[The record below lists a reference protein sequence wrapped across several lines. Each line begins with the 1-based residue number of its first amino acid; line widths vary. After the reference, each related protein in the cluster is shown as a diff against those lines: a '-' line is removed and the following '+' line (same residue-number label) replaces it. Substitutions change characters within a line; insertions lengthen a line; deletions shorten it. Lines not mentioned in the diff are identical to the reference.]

1 MLTVFN
7 PPVSDIEIFCTKCAE
22 LGYENNRDLQAMK
35 YEWCL
40 DNGGAWWAVYEE
52 DYIVSVAGAH
62 PFQGGYRF
70 LFRGAQIKG
79 NPGLSKTHRTSIPW
93 ATIMPEQISW
103 ASGVSTSETP
113 AWITT
118 NVSHDAS
125 GKMNRIHKSFTVMAK
140 GGMFEYIGD
149 EEVFYTQQSIW
160 KLNNDKYFEIRKRYE
175 D

>member
-7 PPVSDIEIFCTKCAE
+7 PPVSDIEILCTKCAE

-125 GKMNRIHKSFTVMAK
+125 GKMNRIHRVLKLLEKQGIV
-140 GGMFEYIGD
+140 EYSDTCLVYGVEQTIWRLNIGA
-149 EEVFYTQQSIW
+149 Y
-160 KLNNDKYFEIRKRYE
+160 YE
-175 D
+175 TLD